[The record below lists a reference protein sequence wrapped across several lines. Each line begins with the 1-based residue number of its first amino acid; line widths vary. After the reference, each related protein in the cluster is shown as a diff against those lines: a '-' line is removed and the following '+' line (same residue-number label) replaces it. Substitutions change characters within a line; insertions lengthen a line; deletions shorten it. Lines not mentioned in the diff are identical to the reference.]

1 MQIIKYPERKEWP
14 ELLAR
19 PQIEQASL
27 REQVQIILDDVKR
40 NGDEALSRYTKI
52 LDGYETKSFKVS
64 EQEFAE
70 AEKQVS
76 EGLKDAIKTAAENIQ
91 KFHEAQKPQDL
102 LTETT
107 PGIEC
112 RQKAVPINA
121 VGLYIPG
128 GTAPLFSSVLMMA
141 IPARIAGCRNIVMC
155 TPPRKDGSIDPAILF
170 AAKYSGVTQVF
181 KAGGA
186 QAIAAMSY
194 GTESISK
201 VDKIFGPGNQY
212 VTAAKQMVF
221 LDGTAIDMP
230 AGPSEV
236 MVVVDETS
244 NPEYAA
250 ADLLS
255 QAEHGTDSQVVL
267 VSSDEGMAEKTR
279 SFLLKQ
285 LDQLPRKQAA
295 SKALEKSSLLIL
307 KKEDITGI
315 INFYAPEH
323 LILSTKDPEALA
335 EKVENAGSVFLGA
348 FTPESLGDYASGTN
362 HVLPTNGSAKAFSG
376 VNLDAFMKKITF
388 QKATED
394 GLRRIGDAVETMAA
408 AEQLEAHRMAVAVRT
423 KNLKPS

>member
-1 MQIIKYPERKEWP
+1 MQIIKYPERKDWP

-19 PQIEQASL
+19 PQFDQPSL
-27 REQVQIILDDVKR
+27 REQIKIILDDVKR
-40 NGDEALSRYTKI
+40 NGDKALSRYTKI
-52 LDGYETKSFKVS
+52 LDGYQANSFNVTK
-64 EQEFAE
+64 EEIQQAAE
-70 AEKQVS
+70 QVS
-76 EGLKDAIKTAAENIQ
+76 DNLKEAIKTASQNIE
-91 KFHEAQKPQDL
+91 KFHKAQWPREII
-102 LTETT
+102 TETT

-112 RQKAVPINA
+112 RQKAFPINS

-194 GTESISK
+194 GTGSIPK
-201 VDKIFGPGNQY
+201 ADKIFGPGNQY
-212 VTAAKQMVF
+212 VTVAKQMVF

-255 QAEHGTDSQVVL
+255 QAEHGADSQVVL
-267 VSSDEGMAEKTR
+267 VSSDEETAEKTR
-279 SFLLKQ
+279 NFLLKQ
-285 LDQLPRKQAA
+285 LDQLPRKKATSQ
-295 SKALEKSSLLIL
+295 ALEKSSLLIL
-307 KKEDITGI
+307 KKEDIPGI

-323 LILSTKDPEALA
+323 LIISTKDPEALA

-394 GLRRIGDAVETMAA
+394 GLRRIGEAVETMAA

>member
-1 MQIIKYPERKEWP
+1 MQIRKYPGKSEWSG
-14 ELLAR
+14 LLAR
-19 PQIEQASL
+19 PQIEQVSL

-52 LDGYETKSFKVS
+52 LDGFETTSFAVS
-64 EQEFAE
+64 KEEFAK

-76 EGLKDAIKTAAENIQ
+76 EKLKDAIKTAAENIE
-91 KFHEAQKPQDL
+91 KFHSSQMPAN
-102 LTETT
+102 LTIETT

-112 RQKAVPINA
+112 RQKAVAINA

-141 IPARIAGCRNIVMC
+141 LPARIAGCQNIIMC
-155 TPPRKDGSIDPAILF
+155 TPPRRDGSIDPAILF

-194 GTESISK
+194 GTESIPK
-201 VDKIFGPGNQY
+201 ANKIFGPGNQY

-255 QAEHGTDSQVVL
+255 QAEHGADSQVVL
-267 VSSDEGMAEKTR
+267 VSSDEETAEKTR

-285 LDQLPRKQAA
+285 LEQLPRKETAEQ
-295 SKALEKSSLLIL
+295 ALEKSRLLLL
-307 KKEDITGI
+307 KKEDIPDI
-315 INFYAPEH
+315 INSYAPEH

-335 EKVENAGSVFLGA
+335 EKVENAGSVFLGD

>member
-1 MQIIKYPERKEWP
+1 MQIIKYPERKDWP
-14 ELLAR
+14 QLLAR

-64 EQEFAE
+64 GQEFAE

-76 EGLKDAIKTAAENIQ
+76 EELKDAIKTAAENIQ

-102 LTETT
+102 VTETT

-155 TPPRKDGSIDPAILF
+155 TPSRKDGSIDPAILF

-186 QAIAAMSY
+186 QAVAAMSY
-194 GTESISK
+194 GTESIPK

-255 QAEHGTDSQVVL
+255 QAEHGADSQVVL
-267 VSSDEGMAEKTR
+267 VSSDEETTEKAR
-279 SFLLKQ
+279 SFLLNQ
-285 LDQLPRKQAA
+285 LEQLPRKQAA
-295 SKALEKSSLLIL
+295 TQALEKSSLLIL
-307 KKEDITGI
+307 RKEDIRDI
-315 INFYAPEH
+315 VNFYAPEH
-323 LILSTKDPEALA
+323 LIISTQNPEALA

-388 QKATED
+388 QKASAD
-394 GLRRIGDAVETMAA
+394 GLRRIGDTVETMAT
-408 AEQLEAHRMAVAVRT
+408 AEQLEAHRMAVAVRK
-423 KNLKPS
+423 KNFKKS